1 MAKGS
6 AFVWDDS
13 FSAAQD
19 LSSHQYKVM
28 KLSGKD
34 QVDLVASATG
44 RSFGILLNKP
54 KSGEAAD
61 VRILG
66 KSPANVDGTVNGGI
80 VPGDYLGP
88 DANSRLVKK
97 STPDNSVMAIS
108 NGTSS
113 AQGNEIEVF
122 LVPIGW
128 FRTVA

>member
-44 RSFGILLNKP
+44 RSFGILLNHP

-66 KSPANVDGTVNGGI
+66 KSPAQVDGNAGAI
-80 VPGDYLGP
+80 VAGDYLGP

-97 STPDNSVMAIS
+97 STPDNSVVAIS
-108 NGTSS
+108 NGGSTVL
-113 AQGNEIEVF
+113 GDIIEVF